1 MWGQMG
7 INEPTVKH
15 LNYFYNRII
24 LVLLYQND
32 VKVNS
37 GLVYLYMYMHFNI
50 HICGSSLSTMRSQ
63 AWLRNHVT

>member
-1 MWGQMG
+1 MG
-7 INEPTVKH
+7 INESTVKH

-37 GLVYLYMYMHFNI
+37 GLVYMCIYMHFDI
-50 HICGSSLSTMRSQ
+50 HICGTSLSTLQSQ
-63 AWLRNHVT
+63 AWLRNPMT